1 MKKKLSESGFFRL
14 RVLLGLCLCLGGLSF
29 ALMSFA
35 ASSPTL
41 AQQKRTL
48 EPRRIAP
55 NSNPTSGTLT
65 PAGPNVTWMGTASGG
80 ASVDES
86 TCNETLTPVNCDTFT
101 LTLSGNPSD
110 WAGKKAHI
118 VISWSNANDDYDV
131 FIHKGSNTG
140 ATVGSSAQS
149 GAGPEVV
156 DIDPSNPNV
165 GTGVFTVHVVYF
177 LANPTLNGQYS
188 GSASAIAGGTPTP
201 TPTPPGA
208 TPTPTP
214 TPVPSGPGV
223 PRYQTYYP
231 PTGVADDAGEP
242 SLGINWKSEETH
254 TNNRASD
261 GAVNPAIPN
270 GGTSNYY
277 GGFLT
282 YMLRARFDDC
292 SSPATVDWQEKPV
305 TLPALP
311 RAAGDPILFTDHE
324 TGRTFV
330 SQLLGLTP
338 GGSTM
343 EYTDDDGET
352 FNPSEG
358 GAPSG
363 VDHQTIGGGPF
374 HDPVPTGVNPLYPNA
389 VYYASQSIAEAS
401 SQLSVD
407 GGITF
412 PVQTPMFTAA
422 QCAGLHGHLKVGPDG
437 TAFVPDKACV
447 ATGSGVPLLTGG
459 AAAVVVSED
468 NGVTWTQRPIPGEV
482 TTGNDDPSVG
492 VSICRPNDLSCDK
505 ALRSNTIYLGYQA
518 DTPTGAHP
526 KIAVS
531 HDKGVTWE
539 HITDVGALPGGP
551 VINNMAFPEVVV
563 GDPDR
568 AAFAFFGTPT
578 AGTNS
583 DQPEFPGDWY
593 LYIATTYDGGVTW
606 SVINASP
613 NDPIQHLSGI
623 CGDGTCR
630 NLLDFFDI
638 QVDKEGRILVG
649 GEDGC
654 IGGCV
659 NGGPNSFTAKAF
671 ITRQSG
677 GQRLFANFDPVE
689 PAIPGAPLASGALVT
704 VATPA
709 PPHPVAQL
717 TWQEPDN
724 GGAAIN
730 QYKVYKNSSFTAIA
744 TTTARNFTDLSYM
757 TGDTYRITAV
767 NAQGESPYC
776 STITP
781 SGAPVASACVA
792 PGILVSND
800 LTQAG
805 ADDDS
810 GQNTPID
817 PRVNARQLFIAE
829 PFVSS
834 TVDNFVF
841 TLLVAPSTT
850 NSAPPNSQWFIIWN
864 RQGTDTNDPQDSH
877 YDRLFLA
884 MATDPAGSI
893 HFDYGKF
900 GFPIN
905 TSVPPPPPN
914 GTENTPVKFGTA
926 DSGSYD
932 PLTGVITITIA
943 KSKLRAIDG
952 GSTKYQAGSDL
963 AATNVRTYFNRPD
976 YQPDTNPPVTVQRSQ
991 NNASDITADGSY
1003 SVAGSGTCAPAP
1015 QLVSA
1020 VSRKS
1025 HGMAGE
1031 FDVKLFPIVADSMI
1045 GIEPRRETSDTH
1057 HIVFV
1062 FAAPISFTG
1071 VNVSGTHGAVTTT
1084 PAAGSGPVS
1093 EITVN
1098 VAGVANAQTI
1108 NIDLLGVTA
1117 GGASATIS
1125 IPMGVLLGDVN
1136 ASRAVD
1142 SGDVFLAQQQ
1152 NGLALDESNFT
1163 EDVNTSGRIDSGDV
1177 FLVRQRNPSALP

>member
-1 MKKKLSESGFFRL
+1 MKRPLASESGVFKL
-14 RVLLGLCLCLGGLSF
+14 RIALVIALSIGGFSLAYV
-29 ALMSFA
+29 ALA
-35 ASSPTL
+35 APASQ
-41 AQQKRTL
+41 AVQQKRPV
-48 EPRRIAP
+48 ERRPLPP
-55 NSNPTSGTLT
+55 NATPASGTLN
-65 PAGPNVTWMGTASGG
+65 PGGPSVPWTGSAVGG

-86 TCNETLTPVNCDTFT
+86 TCVDGVNCDTFT

-110 WAGKKAHI
+110 WAGKQAHI
-118 VISWSNANDDYDV
+118 AVSWPNASDDYDIFV
-131 FIHKGSNTG
+131 HKGSNTG
-140 ATVGSSAQS
+140 PTVGSSAQS
-149 GAGPEVV
+149 GVGPEAV
-156 DIDPSNPNV
+156 DLDPSNPNV
-165 GTGVFTVHVVYF
+165 GTGTFTVHVVYF
-177 LANPTLNGQYS
+177 LVTPPAQQYT
-188 GSASAIAGGTPTP
+188 GTASVIGGASP

-214 TPVPSGPGV
+214 TPAPTGPGV
-223 PRYQTYYP
+223 PRYQSYYP

-242 SLGINWKSEETH
+242 SLGINWNTEQTH

-261 GAVNPAIPN
+261 GAVNAPIPN

-292 SSPATVDWQEKPV
+292 SSPAVVDWQQKPV

-343 EYTDDDGET
+343 EYTDNDGDS
-352 FNPSEG
+352 FSPSEG

-363 VDHQTIGGGPF
+363 VDHQTIGGGPY
-374 HDPVPTGVNPLYPNA
+374 HDPVPSNVNPLYGHA
-389 VYYASQSIAEAS
+389 VYYASQSIAAATSE
-401 SQLSVD
+401 LSVD

-412 PVQTPMFTAA
+412 PEQTAMFTAA
-422 QCAGLHGHLKVGPDG
+422 QCAGLHGHLKVAPDG

-468 NGVTWTQRPIPGEV
+468 NGVTWTQRPIPGET

-492 VSICRPNDLSCDK
+492 VSICRSNDPACDK
-505 ALRSNTIYLGYQA
+505 AARSNTIYLGYQA

-531 HDKGVTWE
+531 HDKGQTWQ
-539 HITDVGALPGGP
+539 HITDIGALPGGP

-568 AAFAFFGTPT
+568 AAFAFFGTATP
-578 AGTNS
+578 GTNS

-593 LYIATTYDGGVTW
+593 LYIATTYDGGVSW
-606 SVINASP
+606 NVSNASP
-613 NDPIQHLSGI
+613 NDPIQHQSGI

-677 GQRLFANFDPVE
+677 GRRLFANFDPVE
-689 PAIPGAPLASGALVT
+689 PAIPGAPQASGMVSGST
-704 VATPA
+704 AT
-709 PPHPVAQL
+709 L
-717 TWQEPDN
+717 TWLEPDN
-724 GGAAIN
+724 GGSAVT
-730 QYKVYKNSSFTAIA
+730 QYKIYKNASFTPIA
-744 TTTARNFTDLSYM
+744 TTTTTRSFKDTSYSP
-757 TGDTYRITAV
+757 GDTYRITAV

-776 STITP
+776 SNIVP
-781 SGAPVASACVA
+781 SGAVLASACIT

-805 ADDDS
+805 TDDDS
-810 GQNTPID
+810 GQNTPVD
-817 PRVNARQLFIAE
+817 PRVNARQLFVAE
-829 PFVSS
+829 PFVSAN
-834 TVDNFVF
+834 VENFVF
-841 TLLVAPSTT
+841 TVLVAPSTM
-850 NSAPPNSQWFIIWN
+850 NSAPANSQWFIIWN
-864 RQGTDTNDPQDSH
+864 RQGTDASDPNDSH
-877 YDRLFLA
+877 YDRLYLA
-884 MATDPAGSI
+884 MATDATGSPR
-893 HFDYGKF
+893 FDYGKF

-914 GTENTPVKFGTA
+914 GTENSPVKFGTA

-932 PLTGVITITIA
+932 PLTGVITITIS

-952 GSTKYQAGSDL
+952 GATKYQAASDL
-963 AATNVRTYFNRPD
+963 AATNVRTYFNRSD
-976 YQPDTNPPVTVQRSQ
+976 YQPDNNPPITVQRSQ
-991 NNASDITADGSY
+991 NNASDITADGTY
-1003 SVAGSGTCAPAP
+1003 SIVGNASCAPTP
-1015 QLVSA
+1015 ELVRA
-1020 VSRKS
+1020 VSRET
-1025 HGMAGE
+1025 HGAAGV
-1031 FDVKLFPIVADSMI
+1031 FDLKLAPLVPTTAVA
-1045 GIEPRRETSDTH
+1045 IEPRNRGDNSH
-1057 HIVFV
+1057 HVVFV
-1062 FAAPISFTG
+1062 FAAPVTFTG
-1071 VNVSGTHGAVTTT
+1071 VTVTPGNGGTASASTSSPST
-1084 PAAGSGPVS
+1084 PSN

-1098 VAGVANAQTI
+1098 LTNVSNAQTLTI
-1108 NIDLLGVTA
+1108 ALTGVTT
-1117 GGASATIS
+1117 GGASADLS
-1125 IPMGVLLGDVN
+1125 IKMAVLTGDSNGDGRVDGGDVLVV
-1136 ASRAVD
+1136 R
-1142 SGDVFLAQQQ
+1142 QQ
-1152 NGLALDESNFT
+1152 NLKESEEDNFLTDLDA
-1163 EDVNTSGRIDSGDV
+1163 SGRIDGGDV
-1177 FLVRQRNPSALP
+1177 LIARKHNLDSLP